1 MEQIYLMPGQERCEQ
16 VQDAS
21 GVPKVSY
28 SYRSLKGA
36 LPQLRR
42 ERKKASAGKRQT
54 PLRFTGGINSRKR
67 YPARN
72 TFHSAR

>member
-36 LPQLRR
+36 
-42 ERKKASAGKRQT
+42 
-54 PLRFTGGINSRKR
+54 FFHCISRSEDWLVTQDR
-67 YPARN
+67 CYRN
-72 TFHSAR
+72 

>member
-1 MEQIYLMPGQERCEQ
+1 MEQIYLMPGQEHCEQ

-36 LPQLRR
+36 FFHCISRSVEEAQRR
-42 ERKKASAGKRQT
+42 CEDWLVTQDRC
-54 PLRFTGGINSRKR
+54 
-67 YPARN
+67 YRN
-72 TFHSAR
+72 